1 MTKPLARALTDLHEV
16 VAAGNL
22 SLPEDV
28 AAVMHAVGRAA
39 RSPTPQ
45 TALNRSFANLRRM
58 RPGCFSKLRC
68 WLAQPAVCTAAST
81 HGAHWA
87 WVVWRKAS
95 DAIHNGSK
103 ASDAF
108 GMNQNGRPKSR
119 EFTRADDAA
128 MYAAHQ
134 VRKGSPETIDELIGA
149 AATLYGAMV
158 DEVNKSFTW
167 ANLLSTDDLSSAVES
182 GAEKSR

>member
-58 RPGCFSKLRC
+58 RPGCFAHLRA
-68 WLAQPAVCTAAST
+68 WLEQPEVYLSASSS
-81 HGAHWA
+81 GAYWA
-87 WVVWRKAS
+87 WNVWHDAS
-95 DAIHNGSK
+95 LDIHNGGR

-108 GMNQNGRPKSR
+108 GMNQNGRPRSQG
-119 EFTRADDAA
+119 FTRADDAA
-128 MYAAHQ
+128 MYAASR
-134 VRKGSPETIDELIGA
+134 VRKGSTETIDKLIGT
-149 AATLYGAMV
+149 AATLYGARV

-167 ANLLSTDDLSSAVES
+167 ANSLSTDDLSSAVES
-182 GAEKSR
+182 GAEKRR